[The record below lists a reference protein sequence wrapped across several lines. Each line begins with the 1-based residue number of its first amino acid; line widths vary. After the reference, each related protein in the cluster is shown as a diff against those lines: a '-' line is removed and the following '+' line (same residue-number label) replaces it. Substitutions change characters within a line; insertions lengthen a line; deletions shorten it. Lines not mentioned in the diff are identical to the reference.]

1 MPTPIRRSL
10 HVSIAVLAMAVAQL
24 PVTSL
29 HAEGASASAAAKEK
43 DEKPKGDP
51 AKGEKDKDDKSK
63 GDVPKGDVP
72 KGDKDKGDPAK
83 GEKDKGD
90 PDKGD
95 KDKGEKGASEK
106 DDEEDVDE
114 PAKPAK
120 GEKGEKGEHKKSA
133 DDELFGPNDKDEAD
147 PARLEVHTKG
157 ERDSERA
164 RIAKL
169 LDGKAMTDD
178 LREELHR
185 HALTIAKLQ
194 RIRLLARDSKDEASV
209 GKARALLKKEKTR
222 HGEFLSAYKAK
233 NAGAK

>member
-63 GDVPKGDVP
+63 GDVPKGD
-72 KGDKDKGDPAK
+72 
-83 GEKDKGD
+83 KDKGD
-90 PDKGD
+90 PDNGD

-120 GEKGEKGEHKKSA
+120 GEKSEKGEHKKSA

-185 HALTIAKLQ
+185 HALTIARLQ

-222 HGEFLSAYKAK
+222 HGEFLSSYKAK